1 MLKEY
6 LNEKKVIIE
15 TNLQEKLALY
25 KNPSMLS
32 EAMNYSVM
40 NGGKRLRPI
49 IMYMMCDLFN
59 KNYEEIQ
66 DVAIALEFIHCY
78 SLVHDDLPAMDND
91 MYRRG
96 KLTTHIK
103 FDEATAILAGDALLT
118 EAFLIIAKSD
128 KIKQEKKALIIAKL
142 SEYAGFYGMIGGQYI
157 DMESEN
163 HKIEYET
170 LQYIHANKTGKL
182 LTAAIELPLISLGIN
197 EGDIQRLVKYSE
209 LMGIAFQIKDDILD
223 IEGEFEKTG
232 KKSSDVTNQKT
243 TYPSLFGLE
252 RSKELLNEY
261 IQEAKKIL
269 VDNYDSNQVLV
280 ELTEYFGSR
289 GE

>member
-1 MLKEY
+1 M
-6 LNEKKVIIE
+6 
-15 TNLQEKLALY
+15 
-25 KNPSMLS
+25 
-32 EAMNYSVM
+32 
-40 NGGKRLRPI
+40 
-49 IMYMMCDLFN
+49 
-59 KNYEEIQ
+59 
-66 DVAIALEFIHCY
+66 
-78 SLVHDDLPAMDND
+78 
-91 MYRRG
+91 
-96 KLTTHIK
+96 
-103 FDEATAILAGDALLT
+103 

-197 EGDIQRLVKYSE
+197 E
-209 LMGIAFQIKDDILD
+209 DDILD

-261 IQEAKKIL
+261 IQEAKNIL

>member
-15 TNLQEKLALY
+15 ANLQEKLALY

-59 KNYEEIQ
+59 KNYDEIQ

-103 FDEATAILAGDALLT
+103 FDEATAVLAGDALLT

-197 EGDIQRLVKYSE
+197 E
-209 LMGIAFQIKDDILD
+209 DDILD

>member
-1 MLKEY
+1 
-6 LNEKKVIIE
+6 
-15 TNLQEKLALY
+15 
-25 KNPSMLS
+25 MLS

-163 HKIEYET
+163 HKIEYKT
-170 LQYIHANKTGKL
+170 LQ
-182 LTAAIELPLISLGIN
+182 
-197 EGDIQRLVKYSE
+197 
-209 LMGIAFQIKDDILD
+209 
-223 IEGEFEKTG
+223 
-232 KKSSDVTNQKT
+232 
-243 TYPSLFGLE
+243 
-252 RSKELLNEY
+252 
-261 IQEAKKIL
+261 
-269 VDNYDSNQVLV
+269 
-280 ELTEYFGSR
+280 
-289 GE
+289 